1 MKDPK
6 LEEQISTLS
15 TFMSSLKNLSDVISS
30 TLRSEVVMPENER
43 RLNYLR
49 ENLPVLSRKFYD
61 EVSLP
66 QDYAV
71 DKLLEQVVDLGVVIK
86 LTDLEKRK
94 FFDSWHKIYMDL
106 YFLMGKLEYRKE
118 KVERLNLFKLRAKK
132 LVKNP
137 IFILI
142 CLGIIALIIFSII

>member
-6 LEEQISTLS
+6 LEEEISTLS
-15 TFMSSLKNLSDVISS
+15 ILMSSLKNLGDVISS

-61 EVSLP
+61 EVGLA
-66 QDYAV
+66 QDYGV
-71 DKLLEQVVDLGVVIK
+71 DKLLEQVVDLGAVIK

-94 FFDSWHKIYMDL
+94 FFDGWHKIYMNL
-106 YFLMGKLEYRKE
+106 YFLMGKLKYRKE
-118 KVERLNLFKLRAKK
+118 KVERLNLFKLRMRR

-142 CLGIIALIIFSII
+142 CLGIIALVIFSLI